1 MKYGLIGERLGHS
14 FSKLIHEK
22 IGDYVYEI
30 KEIAP
35 ENVQSFM
42 HAREFEGINV
52 TIPYKETVIP
62 MLDYVD
68 EFAKK
73 IGAVN
78 TVVNRN
84 GKLYGYNT
92 DYLGM
97 RALVVRVG
105 VDPKC
110 KKALILGTGGTSK
123 TAYSV
128 LADMGA
134 NEIIFTSHSG
144 KDGALSYDDIYKYHN
159 DAEIIVNTT
168 PVGMYP
174 STDACPIE
182 LEKFTKAE
190 AVIDAIYNPI
200 RTKLVLKAKELGI
213 KAEGGLYMLSM
224 QAVYAYEYFF
234 DKKADPQK
242 IERIYNEVLNEKTN
256 IALVGMPSSGK
267 STVGKIVANL
277 TGKKFIDTDE
287 EIVKAEGKKISDI
300 FKDEGEAYFRALE
313 AKIVCDVSKFNGFVI
328 ATGGGAVLK
337 KENVEALKQNGVVYF
352 IDRDLELLIPTGDR
366 PLASDREAIEKRYK
380 ERYEIYKSVADKTVN
395 GNLTP
400 KEVAEEILK

>member
-1 MKYGLIGERLGHS
+1 MKYGLIGQRLGHS

-42 HAREFEGINV
+42 HSRDFNGINV

-62 MLDYVD
+62 TLDYID

-78 TVVNRN
+78 TVVNKN

-97 RALVVRVG
+97 
-105 VDPKC
+105 
-110 KKALILGTGGTSK
+110 KALALRVNANPNGKKVVILGTGGTSK
-123 TAYSV
+123 TAQAVFS
-128 LADMGA
+128 DMGA
-134 NEIIFTSHSG
+134 GEILLASHSG
-144 KDGALSYDDIYKYHN
+144 KSGALSYEEIYKYHS

-174 STDACPIE
+174 NTDACPIE
-182 LEKFTKAE
+182 LEKFTNLE

-200 RTKLVLKAKELGI
+200 NTKLVLMAKELGI

-234 DKKADPQK
+234 DKKADQEE
-242 IERIYNEVLNEKTN
+242 IERIYNEALDEKTN
-256 IALVGMPSSGK
+256 IVLVGMPSSGK
-267 STVGKIVANL
+267 STIGKILAEE

-287 EIVKAEGKKISDI
+287 EIVKAEGKEISTI
-300 FKDEGEAYFRALE
+300 FSENGEAYFRELE
-313 AKIVCDVSKFNGFVI
+313 AKIVADVSKLNGLVI
-328 ATGGGAVLK
+328 ATGGGVILK
-337 KENVEALKQNGVVYF
+337 NENVEALKQNGIIYF
-352 IDRDLELLIPTGDR
+352 IDRDLELLMPTSSR

-380 ERYEIYKSVADKTVN
+380 ERYEIYKRVATKTVN